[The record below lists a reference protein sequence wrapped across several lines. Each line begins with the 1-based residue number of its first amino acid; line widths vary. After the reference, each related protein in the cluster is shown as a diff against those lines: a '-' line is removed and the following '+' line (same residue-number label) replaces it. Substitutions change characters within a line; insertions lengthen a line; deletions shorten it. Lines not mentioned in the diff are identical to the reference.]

1 MEGYAQTRSSAF
13 GMSIHLEYDNFWGI
27 TIYKKITAEGK
38 FAYLTKYRKHMH
50 YLDAQKL
57 LISTLVS
64 VASYVICEG
73 ILNLGLLLHHSTG
86 SISSDN
92 KLTTPMVHIQPYC
105 SLQWR
110 IIVPNLGP
118 WSGMVWEFF
127 KKQK

>member
-1 MEGYAQTRSSAF
+1 
-13 GMSIHLEYDNFWGI
+13 
-27 TIYKKITAEGK
+27 
-38 FAYLTKYRKHMH
+38 MH

-73 ILNLGLLLHHSTG
+73 LLNLGLLLHHSTG

-92 KLTTPMVHIQPYC
+92 KLTTPMVHIQPHC
-105 SLQWR
+105 SLQWC
-110 IIVPNLGP
+110 IIVPNLGL

>member
-1 MEGYAQTRSSAF
+1 
-13 GMSIHLEYDNFWGI
+13 
-27 TIYKKITAEGK
+27 
-38 FAYLTKYRKHMH
+38 MH

-73 ILNLGLLLHHSTG
+73 LLNLGLLQHHSTG